1 MLIGGVFVA
10 EPLPHLFMLTPRV
23 IGELDQITARE
34 HLTPTDAVNRAISLY
49 YFVANPK
56 RTLMILEDDGTMSSV
71 ELE

>member
-1 MLIGGVFVA
+1 MA
-10 EPLPHLFMLTPRV
+10 EGETLPHLFMLTPRV
-23 IGELDQITARE
+23 IAELDQITARE
-34 HLTPTDAVNRAISLY
+34 HISPTDAVNRAISLY